1 MNDDER
7 GEIEEEEREMSDVI
21 FFMIVGL
28 PMVVEGIEGETDG
41 IVDYGVIDGEGE

>member
-7 GEIEEEEREMSDVI
+7 GEIEEEEREMSDAI

-28 PMVVEGIEGETDG
+28 PVVVEGIERETDG
-41 IVDYGVIDGEGE
+41 IVDDGMIDGERE